1 MSRDPAAVVTQSRY
15 PLLTAALERH
25 VTWTRD
31 FAPAG
36 DLESATEAIR
46 DAHATV
52 AELSAAD
59 APVAA

>member
-1 MSRDPAAVVTQSRY
+1 MSRDPVAAGAHSRY

-25 VTWTRD
+25 LTWTRD
-31 FAPAG
+31 FAAAG

-46 DAHATV
+46 DAHATF

-59 APVAA
+59 APAAA